1 MTSEKE
7 IDVAG
12 NKLVKKDVLPVRKEE
27 ESYTPKRRFEIK
39 TVSQSKE
46 LKLEAEMARGMGGHI
61 VFNDF
66 VSLEPP
72 FANYTYGELTPADLY
87 LMGIEKPFEPSP
99 LHRWLNRN
107 TQYANPFTPDYYI
120 PEGEERYIRIFRS
133 KDEDVNP
140 GISIQFLLSLREVF
154 HPTSFEIVGTHEKIS
169 TQFYCRSPHFK
180 HLMGQLL
187 THFPHTEF
195 VESSDLLSEILP
207 QYTHA
212 TEENTN
218 GCIIREY
225 VFSNTHFCT
234 LKVLSSFNIDPL
246 GVVMGAFEELG
257 EDEFGVLQV
266 ILVPVKHNWALN
278 ILTAARDEFNPSLPS
293 IAEPNI
299 LEMAKQKTKSP
310 LFAVC
315 LNVIASHEHIAQRLE
330 GFLNQFSTTFQKF
343 ERFPGDG
350 LYAPD
355 ELLDCVCRRASFR
368 FGMLLNAEELAS
380 LVHLPSPSVH
390 SEKLDEARTRT
401 KACPDIALD
410 HKLILGENIH
420 RGEKKIVTLNPEYRT
435 KHMYVLGA
443 SGTGKTN
450 LILNMIVQDI
460 HNGEGLAV
468 LDPHGDLIDQQIL
481 PRIPEERFHDVVLF
495 DPSDEEYPIGFN
507 ILYAHSEQE
516 KTLMASDLIS
526 VFRRFSTNWGDQM
539 NSVLANAILAFLESP
554 KGGTLRDLR
563 RFLVDEDFREEH
575 LDTVTDED
583 IVFYWRRE
591 FPLLPGRPEGSVLT
605 RLDTFLRPKIIR
617 NIVSQRV
624 NRLDFRKIMDEGK
637 ILLCK
642 LSHGGIGEEN
652 AYTLGALLVSK
663 LQQTVMTR
671 QEMEE
676 KERRNF
682 YLYID
687 EFQNFITKSME
698 SILSG
703 ARKYRL
709 GLILAH
715 QELMQIWGKDRE
727 VASSVISNPFTR
739 VCFRLGDFDARK
751 LSEGFSSFDAKDLQ
765 NLSIGEAVVRI
776 DRAEFDFNLST
787 FPPPEMPSEDIA
799 TKRKETI
806 RQMSRSTYATTR
818 ESIERELKEQRQKE
832 EHIPKD
838 IEDFY
843 EKE

>member
-1 MTSEKE
+1 MTSENE
-7 IDVAG
+7 IDIPG
-12 NKLVKKDVLPVRKEE
+12 RKLVKQEYLPLRKQEDP
-27 ESYTPKRRFEIK
+27 YTRQKRVEIT

-46 LKLEAEMARGMGGHI
+46 LKLEAEMSRGMGGSI
-61 VFNDF
+61 IFNDF
-66 VSLEPP
+66 VSFEPP
-72 FANYTYGELTPADLY
+72 FSKYTYGELTPSDLY
-87 LMGIEKPFEPSP
+87 LTGISKPFEPSP

-107 TQYANPFTPDYYI
+107 REYVNPFVPEYYI
-120 PEGEERYIRIFRS
+120 PEGEEKFIRLFRS
-133 KDEDVNP
+133 KDEEISQ
-140 GISIQFLLSLREVF
+140 GISMQFLLSLREDF
-154 HPTSFEIVGTHEKIS
+154 HPTSFEIVGSHENIS
-169 TQFYCRSPHFK
+169 MQFYCRSPNFK

-187 THFPHTEF
+187 THFPHTNF
-195 VESSDLLSEILP
+195 LESTDLLSEILHNSS
-207 QYTHA
+207 TIA
-212 TEENTN
+212 EESKN
-218 GCIIREY
+218 GHIIREY
-225 VFSNTHFCT
+225 ILSNTHFCSF
-234 LKVLSSFNIDPL
+234 KVLPNFNIDPL

-257 EDEFGVLQV
+257 GDEFGALQI
-266 ILVPVKHNWALN
+266 ILVPVRHNWALN
-278 ILTAARDEFNPSLPS
+278 MLTAARHEFNPSLPS

-315 LNVIASHEHIAQRLE
+315 INVIASNEHIAQRLE
-330 GFLNQFSTTFQKF
+330 GFLNQFSTTFQRF
-343 ERFPGDG
+343 EMFPGYM
-350 LYAPD
+350 LYDPGD
-355 ELLDCVCRRASFR
+355 LLDCVRNRASLR
-368 FGMLLNAEELAS
+368 FGMLLNAEELVS
-380 LVHLPSPSVH
+380 LVHLPSSSVH
-390 SEKLDEARTRT
+390 SEKLEEVTTRT
-401 KACPDIALD
+401 KACPDIALG
-410 HKLILGENIH
+410 HKLVLGENLH
-420 RGEKKIVTLNPEYRT
+420 RGEKKTVTLHPDHRS
-435 KHMYVLGA
+435 KHMYVIGA

-460 HNGEGLAV
+460 QYGEGVAV

-481 PRIPEERFHDVVLF
+481 PRIPEDRFKDVILF
-495 DPSDEEYPIGFN
+495 DPSDEDYPIGFN
-507 ILYAHSEQE
+507 ILYAHTEQE
-516 KTLMASDLIS
+516 KTLLASDLTSIL
-526 VFRRFSTNWGDQM
+526 RRFSSSWGDQM
-539 NSVLANAILAFLESP
+539 NSVLANAILALLESP
-554 KGGTLRDLR
+554 EGGTLRDLR
-563 RFLVDEDFREEH
+563 RFLVDEDFREEY
-575 LDTVTDED
+575 LDKVRDEE

-624 NRLDFRKIMDEGK
+624 NRLDFRSIMDDGK

-663 LQQTVMTR
+663 LQHTVMTR
-671 QEMEE
+671 QEVEE
-676 KERRNF
+676 AERRNF

-727 VASSVISNPFTR
+727 VASSVIANPFTR
-739 VCFRLGDFDARK
+739 VCFRLGDSDARK

-765 NLSIGEAVVRI
+765 NLSIGEAVARI
-776 DRAEFDFNLST
+776 DRAEYDFNLST

-799 TKRKETI
+799 KRRKEVI
-806 RQMSRSTYATTR
+806 REMSRNTYATKR
-818 ESIERELKEQRQKE
+818 ESIERDLKDQRQKE
-832 EHIPKD
+832 EHIPRD

>member
-12 NKLVKKDVLPVRKEE
+12 RKLVKTEHLPLRKVE
-27 ESYTPKRRFEIK
+27 ESYSPQQRFEIK
-39 TVSQSKE
+39 KVSQAKE

-72 FANYTYGELTPADLY
+72 FSKYNYGELAPADLY
-87 LMGIEKPFEPSP
+87 LMGIEKPFESSP
-99 LHRWLNRN
+99 FHRWLNRN
-107 TQYANPFTPDYYI
+107 REYINPFTPDYYI
-120 PEGEERYIRIFRS
+120 PEGEEKYIRILRS
-133 KDEDVNP
+133 KDEEVNP
-140 GISIQFLLSLREVF
+140 AISIQFLLSLREVF
-154 HPTSFEIVGTHEKIS
+154 HPASFEIVGSHEKIS
-169 TQFYCRSPHFK
+169 TQFCCRSPHFK

-187 THFPHTEF
+187 THFPYTEF
-195 VESSDLLSEILP
+195 VESSDLLSDIIP
-207 QYTHA
+207 QSNKD

-218 GCIIREY
+218 GYIIREY
-225 VFSNTHFCT
+225 VLSNTHFCA
-234 LKVLSSFNIDPL
+234 LKIFSNFNTDPL
-246 GVVMGAFEELG
+246 GVVMGAFEDLG

-266 ILVPVKHNWALN
+266 TLVPVKHNWALN

-293 IAEPNI
+293 ITEPNI

-310 LFAVC
+310 LFAIC

-330 GFLNQFSTTFQKF
+330 GFLNQFSTTFQRF
-343 ERFPGDG
+343 TMFPGDG
-350 LYAPD
+350 LYAPG
-355 ELLDCVCRRASFR
+355 ELLSCVLNRASFR

-380 LVHLPSPSVH
+380 MVHLPSPSIH
-390 SEKLDEARTRT
+390 SEKLEEVTTRT
-401 KACPDIALD
+401 KACPVIALG

-435 KHMYVLGA
+435 KHMYVIGA

-481 PRIPEERFHDVVLF
+481 PRIPEDRFQDVILF
-495 DPSDEEYPIGFN
+495 DPSDEEYPVGFN
-507 ILYAHSEQE
+507 ILYAHSEHE
-516 KTLMASDLIS
+516 KTLLASDLASI
-526 VFRRFSTNWGDQM
+526 FRRFSTSWGDQM
-539 NSVLANAILAFLESP
+539 NSVLSNAILAFLESP

-563 RFLVDEDFREEH
+563 RFLVDEDYREEY
-575 LDTVTDED
+575 LDTVTDEE

-591 FPLLPGRPEGSVLT
+591 FPLLPGRPEGAVLT

-617 NIVSQRV
+617 NIVSQRE

-637 ILLCK
+637 ILFCK

-652 AYTLGALLVSK
+652 AYTLGALIVSK
-663 LQQTVMTR
+663 LQQTVMSR
-671 QEMEE
+671 QEIEE
-676 KERRNF
+676 TERKNF

-715 QELMQIWGKDRE
+715 QDLMQIWGKDRE
-727 VASSVISNPFTR
+727 VASSVISNPITR

-751 LSEGFSSFDAKDLQ
+751 LYEGFSSFDANDLQ
-765 NLSIGEAVVRI
+765 NLSIGEAVARI

-787 FPPPEMPSEDIA
+787 YPPPEMPSEDIA
-799 TKRKETI
+799 KKRKETI
-806 RQMSRSTYATTR
+806 RSMSRNTYATTR
-818 ESIERELKEQRQKE
+818 ESIERELKAERQKE
-832 EHIPKD
+832 EPIPKD